1 LGVEHVHVHSCG
13 DAANVALFANQLS
26 ELSYSVTLH
35 NPIVTYGPNQPQKWR
50 HARFAIVITNEILS
64 EVEEQLH
71 GALPEK
77 VYVAPMGVDEHAFR
91 RIEPYEPY
99 SGSGRF
105 RIFSCSRLN
114 PGKAVDDLI
123 RALADLTRR
132 GLNAE
137 LRIAGSD
144 DVGGGY
150 RRELEALATEMGV
163 ADRTH
168 FLGSVSE
175 AEVLRELRNAHA
187 FALASLAEPL
197 GIAIAEAMAVEVPV
211 VATRAGGVPNLV
223 DDGHDGLLVAPRA
236 PDEIADALEQI
247 ATDSTLASALSSRS
261 REKVTRSFHSG
272 ISARVI
278 HEAAGATP

>member
-1 LGVEHVHVHSCG
+1 
-13 DAANVALFANQLS
+13 
-26 ELSYSVTLH
+26 
-35 NPIVTYGPNQPQKWR
+35 
-50 HARFAIVITNEILS
+50 
-64 EVEEQLH
+64 
-71 GALPEK
+71 
-77 VYVAPMGVDEHAFR
+77 
-91 RIEPYEPY
+91 
-99 SGSGRF
+99 
-105 RIFSCSRLN
+105 
-114 PGKAVDDLI
+114 
-123 RALADLTRR
+123 
-132 GLNAE
+132 
-137 LRIAGSD
+137 
-144 DVGGGY
+144 
-150 RRELEALATEMGV
+150 MGV